1 MALTVRFTKRLRIG
15 GPGRGAETPLF
26 GGGDPTPM
34 AKWLQSG
41 VRRDVCLVLYGADE
55 LRLKELETRLQDHYD
70 ERFEPERF
78 RRKVEKLVDRD
89 HLERRTEGLHDVYA
103 LTDDGAAAV
112 EAHLS
117 WARETT
123 GL

>member
-1 MALTVRFTKRLRIG
+1 MG
-15 GPGRGAETPLF
+15 
-26 GGGDPTPM
+26 
-34 AKWLQSG
+34 KWLRSG
-41 VRRDVCLVLYGADE
+41 VRRDACLLLYGAGE

-70 ERFEPERF
+70 ERFDPERF
-78 RRKVEKLVDRD
+78 RRKVEKLVDRG

-103 LTDDGAAAV
+103 LTEEGERAV

-117 WARETT
+117 WARDQT